1 MTSKNKI
8 LVIDDEPDVVNYLS
22 VFFEDEGFEVVT
34 ARDGRDGLAMARS
47 ESPDLITL
55 DITMPRMSGIEVLT
69 NLRRDPDL
77 ASIPVVVVTGVA
89 NFQNLTTFRGVRPP
103 EAFMSK
109 PVDRELL
116 LANIRTLLKL
126 ES

>member
-1 MTSKNKI
+1 VKSSKKI
-8 LVIDDEPDVVNYLS
+8 LVIDDEPDVVSYLS

-34 ARDGRDGLAMARS
+34 ARDGRDGLAMARR

-89 NFQNLTTFRGVRPP
+89 NFHSLTAFRGVRPP

-109 PVDRELL
+109 PVDRDLLLLNIRELL
-116 LANIRTLLKL
+116 QL